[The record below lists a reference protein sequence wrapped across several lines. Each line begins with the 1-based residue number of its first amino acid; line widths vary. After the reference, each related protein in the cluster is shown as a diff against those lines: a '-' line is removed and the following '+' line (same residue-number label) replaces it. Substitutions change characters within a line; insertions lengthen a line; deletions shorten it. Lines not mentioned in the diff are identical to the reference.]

1 MHGRKIISECTFYD
15 IGNGFKINQDEEES
29 RGIKIKAIRAGK
41 KQMGKLMRNLQ
52 VILLYSVPKETQV

>member
-1 MHGRKIISECTFYD
+1 MDH
-15 IGNGFKINQDEEES
+15 EES

-52 VILLYSVPKETQV
+52 VILLYSMPKEAQV